1 MKYLLD
7 TTAIVDHARDY
18 PPGVEILSRLFEE
31 TGDLYT
37 CDIVVSELFSRG
49 GPQEQAAVES
59 LVNALEY
66 VAVDP
71 DGARWAGDQRRAR
84 LEEGRRKPGIGDA
97 LIAALAWRLGAT
109 VLTRNSRDFE
119 AFGIPVLGYG
129 MPLP

>member
-37 CDIVVSELFSRG
+37 CDIVVSEAFSRG
-49 GPQEQAAVES
+49 GPQERAAVES

-66 VAVDP
+66 VAVDH
-71 DGARWAGDQRRAR
+71 DGARWAGDERRAQ
-84 LEEGRRKPGIGDA
+84 LER
-97 LIAALAWRLGAT
+97 AAASQA
-109 VLTRNSRDFE
+109 SE
-119 AFGIPVLGYG
+119 
-129 MPLP
+129 MH

>member
-1 MKYLLD
+1 M
-7 TTAIVDHARDY
+7 
-18 PPGVEILSRLFEE
+18 
-31 TGDLYT
+31 
-37 CDIVVSELFSRG
+37 
-49 GPQEQAAVES
+49 
-59 LVNALEY
+59 NALEY

>member
-1 MKYLLD
+1 
-7 TTAIVDHARDY
+7 IVDHARDY

-37 CDIVVSELFSRG
+37 CDIVVSELSSRG